1 MSNKSQASIRNAL
14 YDPNFYIQQLQG
26 MPIADVQS
34 EKGRKEAE
42 INNIERQLHNADAS
56 DTVLLN
62 RLNSELQGR
71 TKELEAIE
79 NRLASKKG
87 APSPRKAP
95 PKAPTGNKAPPKA
108 LTKKRAPTSKGTR
121 RISKT
126 QKAGLQ
132 FPVARVRRYLQNGP
146 YSERIGVGAGV
157 YLAGVL
163 EYLTAEILEL
173 AGNAARDNKKKR
185 IIPRHI
191 MLAVRND
198 EELQKILGHV
208 TFPGGGVLPL
218 IHKALRS
225 NNNTSNDKA

>member
-14 YDPNFYIQQLQG
+14 YDSSSYITQLQR
-26 MPIADVQS
+26 MSINKILADR
-34 EKGRKEAE
+34 GGKEAE
-42 INNIERQLHNADAS
+42 LNAATRNLAKTDPN
-56 DTVLLN
+56 DTARRN
-62 RLNSELQGR
+62 RFQSEVDGL
-71 TKELEAIE
+71 TAELKEMDKLIQNAP
-79 NRLASKKG
+79 KKG
-87 APSPRKAP
+87 AP
-95 PKAPTGNKAPPKA
+95 KAPTTPRQVPPKV
-108 LTKKRAPTSKGTR
+108 LTKKRAATSNGSRR

-126 QKAGLQ
+126 EKAGLQ

-208 TFPGGGVLPL
+208 TFPGGGVIPL